1 MLEKL
6 EDGQRCFTHEESR
19 FWSPST
25 VVGAHECLVALS
37 EYSGA
42 GRWLSKHQ
50 CTFRSRPPS
59 EPGMLPVQILD
70 LLLAQPGQFSV
81 HVNLVSLLV
90 VHLHPEHQ

>member
-1 MLEKL
+1 M
-6 EDGQRCFTHEESR
+6 
-19 FWSPST
+19 
-25 VVGAHECLVALS
+25 ALS
-37 EYSGA
+37 GCSGA

-59 EPGMLPVQILD
+59 ESGMLPIQILY

-81 HVNLVSLLV
+81 HVDLISLLV